1 MTEESGRCRE
11 VGVMGKEECKM
22 IPIYFSGVQHSIS
35 KILILEY
42 VSQNA
47 QIKQKL
53 IRETDQR
60 RVVRIKFV
68 KKKWDFVYIFRQS
81 LNNCPLSRGY
91 LDGASFSCLFRC

>member
-1 MTEESGRCRE
+1 MTEERE
-11 VGVMGKEECKM
+11 VGIMGKEECKI

-53 IRETDQR
+53 IRETDQL
-60 RVVRIKFV
+60 RVVRIKFTV
-68 KKKWDFVYIFRQS
+68 KKKMGFCIYRSSVVE
-81 LNNCPLSRGY
+81 
-91 LDGASFSCLFRC
+91 